1 MATAH
6 SSGHSS
12 GTSSPHV
19 DALQIKHA
27 RLEARLHDEMARPA
41 PDAAAVQ
48 SIKRQK
54 LRLKEEIARC

>member
-6 SSGHSS
+6 SSGHS
-12 GTSSPHV
+12 GAPSSHV
-19 DALQIKHA
+19 DALQTKHA
-27 RLEARLHDEMARPA
+27 GLEARLRDEMARPI

-54 LRLKEEIARC
+54 LKIKEELQRS